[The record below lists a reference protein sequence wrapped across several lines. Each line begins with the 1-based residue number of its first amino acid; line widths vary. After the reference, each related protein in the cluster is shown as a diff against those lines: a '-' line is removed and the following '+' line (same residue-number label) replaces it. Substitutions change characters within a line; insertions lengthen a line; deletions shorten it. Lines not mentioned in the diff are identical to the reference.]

1 MSRALRLA
9 LAATAASALGL
20 IVAGTAW
27 AITPSSTFNSD
38 AEGWTGLDVRQFGAP
53 GPPRTL
59 GHSDPGGNPDG
70 FVWFDHKESGSAQ
83 DPTFFVAPASFSGD
97 ASSNYGGTISFDLRT
112 NHPAGPIPPQI
123 LLAGSGETLYRT
135 FDSLQPQAWTTM
147 SASLAVGGG
156 WLDQSGQPATVAD
169 LAAVLSNLELVG
181 ILADVSDA
189 PSEYTDLDNVFM
201 TEGDGLPPQNV
212 NRTLTLRYD
221 RAARAFKGS
230 LLAPARPPCAVNQ
243 QVKVF
248 RKRSGPDKLVG
259 TDRTDP
265 GGLRG
270 QVPEAAG
277 DLLRADGQD
286 HAGGHELPRR
296 EVAKLAAPLS
306 STARSHCALT

>member
-20 IVAGTAW
+20 IIAGQAS
-27 AITPSSTFNSD
+27 AITPSSSFGNGTN
-38 AEGWTGLDVRQFGAP
+38 GWTGVSVPRSGGSTMPFTPLY
-53 GPPRTL
+53 GP
-59 GHSDPGGNPDG
+59 SDGNPGGFIYVADPD
-70 FVWFDHKESGSAQ
+70 SGA
-83 DPTFFVAPASFSGD
+83 DEDVGLLLAPAGFLGD
-97 ASSNYGGTISFDLRT
+97 ASDNYGGTISFDLRT

-230 LLAPARPPCAVNQ
+230 LRAPAGPPCAVNQ

-248 RKRSGPDKLVG
+248 RRRRGPDKLVG

-265 GGLRG
+265 EVFVVRSRRLPGIYYA
-270 QVPEAAG
+270 QVARTTLE
-277 DLLRADGQD
+277 DMNC
-286 HAGGHELPRR
+286 
-296 EVAKLAAPLS
+296 LAA
-306 STARSHCALT
+306 RSRSLRLR